1 VIPQPSGQPAPVR
14 SSRPRWPVVVA
25 IVAIA
30 AILGSA
36 AGATAW
42 YLGRPAPIA
51 VPTPIATTAASPS
64 GSPTASPTPTGYT
77 DFAAAFVAV
86 SSGVAEVDAVT
97 CDGKSSG
104 TGFLVGRDRLMTAAH
119 VINGAGALTVK
130 TEHGSVKATVEGVD
144 KTVDLAILKLA
155 RPVSGHVFAIADRA
169 TSTGAR
175 VATIGYRVGGHKSLA
190 DGEVSGSG
198 REIRTESGT
207 LTDMVKTDITIN
219 PGNSGG
225 PVLDLAG
232 HVIGLADAVRGYS
245 DDVGY
250 AVPASALAARLAGAK
265 PWTEVEPTDCGTG
278 NLDPALP
285 GRAGADVAVAAV
297 VRYLLVV
304 NTGDW
309 DAARAAVTPAFAKR
323 VLRNE
328 SYWVKVYSTTYDDDF
343 GLVDASADGTR
354 ADVRLT
360 FRSQQDPGF
369 GPTGAVNVTCLR
381 WELVYHLRY
390 VDGGWL
396 IDSADT
402 VGDPG
407 WKRC

>member
-1 VIPQPSGQPAPVR
+1 MGAARTSRG

-42 YLGRPAPIA
+42 YLGRPSPIA
-51 VPTPIATTAASPS
+51 VPTPLATTAASSSP
-64 GSPTASPTPTGYT
+64 SPTASPTPTGYA
-77 DFAAAFVAV
+77 DFAAAFAAV
-86 SSGVAEVDAVT
+86 SSGVAEVDATT

-119 VINGAGALTVK
+119 VINGASALTVR
-130 TEHGSVKATVEGVD
+130 TEHGTVKASVEGVD
-144 KTVDLAILKLA
+144 KAVDLAVLTLA
-155 RPVSGHVFAIADRA
+155 RPVSGHVFAMAGRP
-169 TSTGAR
+169 TTTGTR
-175 VATIGYRVGGHKSLA
+175 VATIGYRVGGHKSLT

-198 REIRTESGT
+198 RKIRTESGT
-207 LTDMVKTDITIN
+207 LTDMVRTDITIS
-219 PGNSGG
+219 PGDSGG
-225 PVLDLAG
+225 PVLDLTGRA
-232 HVIGLADAVRGYS
+232 IGLADAVRGYTG
-245 DDVGY
+245 DVGY
-250 AVPASALAARLAGAK
+250 AVPASALAARLSGAK

-278 NLDPALP
+278 NLDS
-285 GRAGADVAVAAV
+285 DVAVAAV

-309 DAARAAVTPAFAKR
+309 DAATALVTPAFAKR
-323 VLRNE
+323 VLRNQT
-328 SYWVKVYSTTYDDDF
+328 YWVKVYSTTYDDDF
-343 GLVDASADGTR
+343 GLVHASVDGSK

-369 GPTGAVNVTCLR
+369 GPTGAVNATCLR

-390 VDGGWL
+390 GDSGWQ

-402 VGDPG
+402 VGNPG

>member
-1 VIPQPSGQPAPVR
+1 MDGERAGRDSV
-14 SSRPRWPVVVA
+14 RPRWPAVVA

-42 YLGRPAPIA
+42 YLRRPIPIA
-51 VPTPIATTAASPS
+51 GGPSPAATTAPVSSSTSPS
-64 GSPTASPTPTGYT
+64 ATPTPTGYP
-77 DFAAAFVAV
+77 DFTAAFAAV

-97 CDGKSSG
+97 CDGKSGG
-104 TGFLVGRDRLMTAAH
+104 TGFLVGRTRLMTAAH
-119 VINGAGALTVK
+119 VINGASSLSVR
-130 TEHGSVKATVEGVD
+130 TENGTVKATVEGVD

-155 RPVSGHVFAIADRA
+155 KPLSGHVFAISARPAGDG
-169 TSTGAR
+169 TR
-175 VATIGYRVGGHKSLA
+175 VATIGYPVGGHKSLTE
-190 DGEVSGSG
+190 GTISGSG
-198 REIRTESGT
+198 RKIRTESGT
-207 LTDMVKTDITIN
+207 LTDMVKTDITVN
-219 PGNSGG
+219 AGDSGG
-225 PVLDLAG
+225 PVLDLTG

-245 DDVGY
+245 ADVGY
-250 AVPASALAARLAGAK
+250 AVPAAALAARLAGK
-265 PWTEVEPTDCGTG
+265 QPWTKVEPTDCGTG
-278 NLDPALP
+278 NLDS
-285 GRAGADVAVAAV
+285 DVAVAAV

-309 DAARAAVTPAFAKR
+309 DAAHAAVTPPFAKR

-328 SYWVKVYSTTYDDDF
+328 SYWVRVYSTTYDDDF
-343 GLVDASADGTR
+343 GLVDASVVGTK

-369 GPTGAVNVTCLR
+369 GPTGAVNASCLR

-390 VDGGWL
+390 SDGGWL

-402 VGDPG
+402 VRRPG

>member
-1 VIPQPSGQPAPVR
+1 MDGEPIGR
-14 SSRPRWPVVVA
+14 KTGRRWPAVVA

-30 AILGSA
+30 AILGSS

-42 YLGRPAPIA
+42 YLRRPVPIA
-51 VPTPIATTAASPS
+51 VGPSPVATTTSTRPSTSPK
-64 GSPTASPTPTGYT
+64 PTPTPSGYP
-77 DFAAAFVAV
+77 DFTAAFAAV
-86 SSGVAEVDAVT
+86 SSGVAEVDAIT

-104 TGFLVGRDRLMTAAH
+104 TGFLLSRNRLMTSAH
-119 VINGAGALTVK
+119 VINGASSLTIQ
-130 TEHGSVKATVEGVD
+130 TENGTVKATVEGVD
-144 KTVDLAILKLA
+144 KTVDLAILALA
-155 RPVSGHVFAIADRA
+155 KPLSGHVFAIADRPAA
-169 TSTGAR
+169 TGTR
-175 VATIGYRVGGHKSLA
+175 VATIGYPVGGHKSLT
-190 DGEVSGSG
+190 DGTVSGSG
-198 REIRTESGT
+198 RKIRTESGT
-207 LTDMVKTDITIN
+207 LTDMVKTDITVSA
-219 PGNSGG
+219 GDSGG
-225 PVLDLAG
+225 PVLDLTG
-232 HVIGLADAVRGYS
+232 HVVGVADAVRGYA

-250 AVPASALAARLAGAK
+250 AVPAAALTARLSGTK
-265 PWTEVEPTDCGTG
+265 PWTAVEPTDCGTG
-278 NLDPALP
+278 NLDS
-285 GRAGADVAVAAV
+285 DVAVAAV

-343 GLVDASADGTR
+343 GLVNASVDGTR
-354 ADVRLT
+354 ADVRLS

-390 VDGGWL
+390 VDGNWL
-396 IDSADT
+396 IDSAET
-402 VGDPG
+402 VDNPG

>member
-1 VIPQPSGQPAPVR
+1 MDGERVGR
-14 SSRPRWPVVVA
+14 GSRRASWPVVVA

-30 AILGSA
+30 AILGAA

-42 YLGRPAPIA
+42 YLRRPTLTTQPTP
-51 VPTPIATTAASPS
+51 VPTATSPRPS
-64 GSPTASPTPTGYT
+64 RSVSATPSPTGYPDFT
-77 DFAAAFVAV
+77 ADFAAV

-97 CDGKSSG
+97 CGGNSSG
-104 TGFLVGRDRLMTAAH
+104 TGFLVSPTRLMTAAH
-119 VINGAGALTVK
+119 VINGASSLTVR
-130 TEHGSVKATVEGVD
+130 TENGKIKATVAGVD
-144 KTVDLAILKLA
+144 KTVDLAVLQLA
-155 RPVSGHVFAIADRA
+155 EPVTGHVFALAGG
-169 TSTGAR
+169 TPGLGTR
-175 VATIGYRVGGHKSLA
+175 VAAIGFPVGGHKSLT
-190 DGEVSGSG
+190 DGTVSVSG
-198 REIRTESGT
+198 RKIRTESGT
-207 LTDMVKTDITIN
+207 LTDMVKTDITV
-219 PGNSGG
+219 GEGDSGG
-225 PVLDLAG
+225 PVLDLG
-232 HVIGLADAVRGYS
+232 GRVVGLADAVHGYA

-250 AVPASALAARLAGAK
+250 AVPAAAIRARLSGTK
-265 PWTEVEPTDCGTG
+265 PWTEVERTDCGTG
-278 NLDPALP
+278 TLDS
-285 GRAGADVAVAAV
+285 DVAVAAV

-309 DAARAAVTPAFAKR
+309 DAARAAVTPAFSKR

-328 SYWVKVYSTTYDDDF
+328 TYWVNVYSTTYDDDF
-343 GLVDASADGTR
+343 GLVKATVDGTR

-396 IDSADT
+396 IDSANT
-402 VGDPG
+402 TASPG